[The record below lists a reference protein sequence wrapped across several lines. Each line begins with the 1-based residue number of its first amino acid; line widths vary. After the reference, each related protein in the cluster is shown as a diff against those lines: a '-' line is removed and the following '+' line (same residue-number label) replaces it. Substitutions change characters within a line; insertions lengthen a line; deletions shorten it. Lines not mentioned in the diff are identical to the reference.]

1 MVYLYTSVVSFSA
14 HIFCLNSCYIYFIR
28 KIEKH
33 IQQNP
38 NHEFMH
44 LVDIKRVPS
53 HFELKRKIRTLEKT
67 VEKRRKD
74 VNNYLKWHENLLKSR
89 GKKNVLK
96 VDSVK
101 LD

>member
-1 MVYLYTSVVSFSA
+1 
-14 HIFCLNSCYIYFIR
+14 
-28 KIEKH
+28 
-33 IQQNP
+33 
-38 NHEFMH
+38 MH

-74 VNNYLKWHENLLKSR
+74 VNNYLKWHEDLLKSR

-101 LD
+101 LE